1 MSIAGY
7 FVRRGQEWRMRRELR
22 DEAGKDELGIK
33 VEGSVLAGEKS
44 LEERRA
50 EDAVVT
56 DREGED
62 FYSGIE
68 EYDPVLRSH
77 CRQP

>member
-7 FVRRGQEWRMRRELR
+7 LVRRGPVWRLR
-22 DEAGKDELGIK
+22 PALRNDAGEDELGIK
-33 VEGSVLAGEKS
+33 VEGPVLAGEKS

-50 EDAVVT
+50 EEAV
-56 DREGED
+56 RAGGEEGE
-62 FYSGIE
+62 FYSE
-68 EYDPVLRSH
+68 LEDDDPVLKSH